1 MIRQCIDITTYPTA
15 LLYEKIDPGQ
25 DRYDPNLSTLTKKDV
40 SDLYDFCEQKKIELG
55 DYGGGMSQEEM
66 FA

>member
-15 LLYEKIDPGQ
+15 LLYEKIDPRQ
-25 DRYDPNLSTLTKKDV
+25 DSYNGDISTLKHKDLTE
-40 SDLYDFCEQKKIELG
+40 LYDFCEEKKMELG